1 MIHNNLDI
9 LRNKKFDV
17 VIIGA
22 GPAGITLAIEL
33 EKRSI
38 STALIEAGAK
48 DYSEDS
54 QNFYKGIVEGE
65 FPRELSVSRLR
76 MLGGTT
82 GHWGGT
88 CRTLDSY
95 DFDKW
100 PIKKKDLDPYLL
112 KAASILN
119 IKPEF
124 NELKVSEDL
133 KLIEFQ
139 TSDVRFG
146 DKFYKNLE
154 DSKFIN
160 LFLDLPVVKIKGEE
174 QKVSSVECHSK
185 NFGEIEIKGNL
196 FILATGGIENSRI
209 LLLTKLHNKNLFN
222 PNLPIGNYWYEHP
235 FNHLGNAI
243 VNENK
248 LNNYLKNSLNKFQNM
263 FNFGDE
269 STTYNFSP
277 TKKLIQKE
285 NILNSCCFLTIIK
298 RSNKNFKNIAKNVFC
313 LAPEFSKNLLKLYNK
328 KLQLTCGVS
337 ITSSWEQEPDYYN
350 RIELSKTD
358 KDIFGLP
365 VAKLVYKKS
374 ELVRKTA
381 RVCMQEIGKFLVNN
395 DLGRLSI
402 NSFLFEKNEK
412 YLSEAGWHHLGG
424 TVMGKNIK
432 DSVVDENLKIHGSK
446 NMYVLGS
453 SVFPT
458 GGHANPTL
466 TIVQLALRLSDT
478 ILKSYK
484 NS

>member
-1 MIHNNLDI
+1 
-9 LRNKKFDV
+9 
-17 VIIGA
+17 
-22 GPAGITLAIEL
+22 
-33 EKRSI
+33 
-38 STALIEAGAK
+38 
-48 DYSEDS
+48 
-54 QNFYKGIVEGE
+54 
-65 FPRELSVSRLR
+65 

-82 GHWGGT
+82 GHWGA

-174 QKVSSVECHSK
+174 QKASSVECHSK

-222 PNLPIGNYWYEHP
+222 PDLPIGNYWYEHP

-313 LAPEFSKNLLKLYNK
+313 LAPEFPKNFLKLYNK

-337 ITSSWEQEPDYYN
+337 ITSSWEEEPDYYN
-350 RIELSKTD
+350 RILLSKTD

-365 VAKLVYKKS
+365 VAKLIYKKS
-374 ELVRKTA
+374 ELVRKKA

-395 DLGRLSI
+395 DFGRLSI
-402 NSFLFEKNEK
+402 NSFLFKKNEK

-424 TVMGKNIK
+424 TVMGQNIN
-432 DSVVDENLKIHGSK
+432 DSVVDVNLKIHGSK

-453 SVFPT
+453 SVFQT

-466 TIVQLALRLSDT
+466 TIVQLALRLSDA
-478 ILKSYK
+478 ILKNYK
-484 NS
+484 IF

>member
-222 PNLPIGNYWYEHP
+222 PDLPIGNYWYEHP

-313 LAPEFSKNLLKLYNK
+313 LAPEFSKNFLKLYNK

-365 VAKLVYKKS
+365 LAKLIYKKS

-402 NSFLFEKNEK
+402 NKFLFEKNEK

-424 TVMGKNIK
+424 TVMGQNIN
-432 DSVVDENLKIHGSK
+432 DSVVDGNLKIHGSK

-453 SVFPT
+453 SVFST

-478 ILKSYK
+478 IIKNYK
-484 NS
+484 IS